1 MDKQTQKNL
10 LEMVKKNYDEVAE
23 EFSESRRKEIWPEL
37 VRLSEPIK
45 EGDRVL
51 DVGCGNGRL
60 LDALR
65 KKQIVYLGLDSSKK
79 LIHNA
84 QALHIGYNFREG
96 DILDLNHVPEFDFDY
111 VFCVATLQHL
121 PGRALQIDALK
132 QLKNKVKNSGR
143 IIITV
148 WNLWGRE
155 LNRKKPYKKWIWKFW
170 FLKIIKKNRM
180 DFGDI
185 IFDRKNSQG
194 ERVSQRYYHAFRK
207 GELKTIFKKAGLKI
221 EKLYK
226 DQYNYYAV
234 LKK

>member
-10 LEMVKKNYDEVAE
+10 LDIVKKNYDEVAE
-23 EFSESRRKEIWPEL
+23 EFSETRRKEIWPEL
-37 VRLSEPIK
+37 VKLAESVK
-45 EGDRVL
+45 DGDRVL

-84 QALHIGYNFREG
+84 QALHIGYAFREG
-96 DILDLNHVPEFDFDY
+96 DILDLSRVPEFDFDH
-111 VFCVATLQHL
+111 VFCVATLQHI
-121 PGRALQIDALK
+121 PGRNLQIDALK
-132 QLKNKVKNSGR
+132 QLKNKIKNSGR
-143 IIITV
+143 IVLTT
-148 WNLWGRE
+148 WNLWGAE
-155 LNRKKPYKKWIWKFW
+155 QNKKKPYKKWVWKFW
-170 FLKIIKKNRM
+170 LLKLIKKNRM

-185 IFDRKNSQG
+185 IFDWKNSQG

-207 GELKTIFKKAGLKI
+207 GELKAIFKKAGLKI

-226 DQYNYYAV
+226 DRYNYYAV